1 MLAMNGHG
9 RPLNATLARNPWR
22 SVRSGCWCAPLAR
35 RRAAGLTLLE
45 LLFTIVILAILLS
58 VAVPSFQGLAQRDR
72 ITDTT
77 NDLLMAFQLGRS
89 EAIRYR
95 TQATVCAANADQ
107 TACAV
112 ADPPWSTGWVL
123 FRQDDQ
129 TETRIRVGTAPAAG
143 VTITTAVERVR
154 FRADGSAQIVGAAVG
169 TFEIDSE
176 ANRPRCIRILPSG
189 FISME
194 RMACPTVNPQQH

>member
-9 RPLNATLARNPWR
+9 CQINDLLTRDPWR
-22 SVRSGCWCAPLAR
+22 SVRSSCWHTPLAR

-45 LLFTIVILAILLS
+45 LLFTIAILAILLS

-95 TQATVCAANADQ
+95 TQATVCAANANQ
-107 TACAV
+107 TDCAV
-112 ADPPWSTGWVL
+112 ADPPWSNGWVL
-123 FRQDDQ
+123 YRVNPQ
-129 TETRIRVGTAPAAG
+129 TPIRVGAAPAPG
-143 VTITTAVERVR
+143 VTIATTVQQIQ
-154 FRADGSAQIVGAAVG
+154 FQPDGSAQMG

-194 RMACPTVNPQQH
+194 RMACPTVNPQQN